1 MVGLV
6 ISDTFLLSGVWSHD
20 GESPSLGKIVRI
32 PYTENIAPLLHDEV
46 ELNSVLASA
55 LRQAKENNSFDSENI
70 VVGIPDSFVDHSVI
84 ENERD
89 LSRDDLLDYIHWIEM
104 QKETSSD
111 REYSIYGQVYQPN
124 ETNIHVCN
132 VPKSLIRTL
141 KLSITEMGG
150 NPFWMGP
157 LSSLYLDG
165 SGMSEAAIIERVGN
179 KYNFMKVQNNRF
191 DIGSIT
197 FSSGIPKVV
206 STTDVSEK
214 ITLQVIDKGIF
225 F

>member
-20 GESPSLGKIVRI
+20 GESPTLGKIVRI

-111 REYSIYGQVYQPN
+111 REFSIYGQVYQPN

-132 VPKSLIRTL
+132 VPKSFDLNVRCT
-141 KLSITEMGG
+141 GHDG
-150 NPFWMGP
+150 
-157 LSSLYLDG
+157 LDCG
-165 SGMSEAAIIERVGN
+165 DYPR
-179 KYNFMKVQNNRF
+179 
-191 DIGSIT
+191 
-197 FSSGIPKVV
+197 
-206 STTDVSEK
+206 
-214 ITLQVIDKGIF
+214 LQF